1 MCKVDAGAGADGW
14 MPFGPRQ
21 PADPQPGII
30 IAGDI
35 RRVYALPAQI
45 LIQSPTLFLP
55 VVTLLGL
62 IVGSFLNVL
71 VHRLPIMLEANWR
84 RECEEFLGSRPQ
96 PEEARPG
103 FNLFFPHSHCP
114 HCQHRIRAYE
124 NIPVISFLLLRGKCS
139 DCKQP
144 ISLRY
149 PAIEI
154 ITAAVSLL
162 VAAKFGPGWQ
172 AVWGLVLSWC
182 LIALSAIDIDRHL
195 LPDAIVLPFIWL
207 GLFLSLFDVFCDSRS
222 GIIGA
227 IAGYLSL
234 WSVFQLFK
242 LITGKEGMGF
252 GDFKLL
258 ALFGAWLGWQS
269 LLLIVLLSSLV
280 GTFAGVTMIVL
291 LKQDRSVPIPFGPYL
306 GVAGWVAMMWGDE
319 ITASYF
325 RLAGIH

>member
-1 MCKVDAGAGADGW
+1 MK
-14 MPFGPRQ
+14 PSSEEPR
-21 PADPQPGII
+21 PK
-30 IAGDI
+30 
-35 RRVYALPAQI
+35 
-45 LIQSPTLFLP
+45 
-55 VVTLLGL
+55 
-62 IVGSFLNVL
+62 
-71 VHRLPIMLEANWR
+71 
-84 RECEEFLGSRPQ
+84 
-96 PEEARPG
+96 
-103 FNLFFPHSHCP
+103 FNLAFPRSHCP
-114 HCQHRIRAYE
+114 HCQHSIRAYE
-124 NIPVISFLLLRGKCS
+124 NIPVISYALLGGKCS
-139 DCKQP
+139 QCKAK

-149 PAIEI
+149 PLIEI
-154 ITAAVSLL
+154 LTALVSLL
-162 VAAKFGPGWQ
+162 VAWRFGPTWQ
-172 AVWGLVLSWC
+172 TVCGLALSWS
-182 LIALSAIDIDRHL
+182 LISLSAIDLDRHL

-242 LITGKEGMGF
+242 LATGKEGMGF

-280 GTFAGVTMIVL
+280 GTFAGVLMIVL

-306 GVAGWVAMMWGDE
+306 GIAGWIAMMWGDE